1 MLCSIHRAS
10 VFLYLYTPLSHV
22 ELCLCPCLS
31 ACLSLSLS
39 SPSPSPLETFR
50 STHPSTSTPPFH
62 LLSTSLFPL
71 GYYSFTWVRLYNVH
85 GAHVCSR
92 DVRAVA
98 PSFTRGLTSRGNS
111 ARRNFL
117 ALSYISRWR
126 SLVPPSSEITLRVAP
141 SNSTTRNL
149 SPYFIRYTLRR
160 SAEFAFQSNQ
170 KYALVIKQWR

>member
-1 MLCSIHRAS
+1 MSFTRRDERIETRERDRTKGYNPGTNQLYVVFHTSCFCVPLPIYTSIPCRALSLSLSLS
-10 VFLYLYTPLSHV
+10 VSLYL
-22 ELCLCPCLS
+22 CF
-31 ACLSLSLS
+31 SLSLS

-111 ARRNFL
+111 G
-117 ALSYISRWR
+117 
-126 SLVPPSSEITLRVAP
+126 
-141 SNSTTRNL
+141 
-149 SPYFIRYTLRR
+149 
-160 SAEFAFQSNQ
+160 
-170 KYALVIKQWR
+170 

>member
-22 ELCLCPCLS
+22 ELCLYPCLS
-31 ACLSLSLS
+31 VSLSLSLSFS

-126 SLVPPSSEITLRVAP
+126 SLVPPSVA
-141 SNSTTRNL
+141 RL
-149 SPYFIRYTLRR
+149 LYASPHRIR
-160 SAEFAFQSNQ
+160 
-170 KYALVIKQWR
+170 